1 MIYWAKKYFT
11 DPAAHF
17 EAAYEVFVVFAFS
30 FAPFF
35 VAYFINVS
43 RLADSSTLDS
53 LFGRGQIYLLAYAL
67 FGTIFWLAFLKS
79 GRPRHGARV
88 FLGLL
93 ATLLVFPLVGYL
105 GVDPTFSTVVNPSM
119 IRFGFV
125 LYIILLI
132 IYYLLLFYMDVQPP
146 EPREIFVREVGEM
159 RVRYEEMTDGE

>member
-11 DPAAHF
+11 DPSAHF

-30 FAPFF
+30 LAPFF
-35 VAYFINVS
+35 VAYFINAS
-43 RLADSSTLDS
+43 RLSNSSTFED

-88 FLGLL
+88 FLGFL
-93 ATLLVFPLVGYL
+93 ATLLVFPLVGFL
-105 GVDPTFSTVVNPSM
+105 GVDPTFSTVINSSVV
-119 IRFGFV
+119 RFGFI
-125 LYIILLI
+125 LYAILLT

-146 EPREIFVREVGEM
+146 EPREIFIREVSEM
-159 RVRYEEMTDGE
+159 RVRYEEMTDDE